1 MKKLKIVQIGIGHDH
16 APAAFRSMQK
26 QTDIFELVGWAPV
39 GDEADRPIMDV
50 YKSAPR
56 LSPEEALNIPGL
68 DAVCIETDDWNL
80 TEWALKAV
88 ERDLPVEMD
97 KPGTPDHG
105 EFEQLCREAHR
116 RNVPLQVG
124 YMYRH
129 NPFIRQLINDVCAG
143 ELGTLHAVEAHMD
156 CIHTPEKRQWL
167 DHFPGGMLYYL
178 GCYLIDLVV
187 QLQGVPQE
195 IIPMSVCSKLD
206 GVTSLDIGMAAM
218 RYENGLSFVKTS
230 ANEMGGFLRRQL
242 VVCGTK
248 KTVELRPLEEDCVGG
263 LQLTRRRICSPPGWN
278 DGVYD
283 ASEAFDRYDGM
294 FAFFAK
300 MARGV
305 AVNPYTLAYEEQLHR
320 IILAACGVEIDYK
333 KEFIL

>member
-16 APAAFRSMQK
+16 APAAFGSMQK
-26 QTDIFELVGWAPV
+26 QSELFELVGWAPV

-50 YKSAPR
+50 YKSLPR
-56 LSPEEALNIPGL
+56 FTPEEALDIPGL

-105 EFEQLCREAHR
+105 QFEQLCREANR
-116 RNVPLQVG
+116 RKVPLQVG

-129 NPFIRQLINDVCAG
+129 NPFVRQLIADVRAG
-143 ELGTLHAVEAHMD
+143 ALGTIHAVEAHMD
-156 CIHTPEKRQWL
+156 CLHNPEKRQWL

-178 GCYLIDLVV
+178 GCHLIDLVV
-187 QLQGVPQE
+187 RLQGVPQE

-206 GVTSLDIGMAAM
+206 GVSAPDIGMAAM
-218 RYENGLSFVKTS
+218 RYENGMSFVKTS
-230 ANEMGGFLRRQL
+230 ACEQGGFGRRQL
-242 VVCGTK
+242 VVSGTK
-248 KTVELRPLEEDCVGG
+248 KTVELRPLEEIITGS
-263 LQLTRRRICSPPGWN
+263 LQITRRRVGTGW
-278 DGVYD
+278 GKGECD
-283 ASEAFDRYDGM
+283 ASEPFDRYDGM

-300 MARGV
+300 MARGE
-305 AVNPYTLAYEEQLHR
+305 AENPYTPAYEEQLHR

-333 KEFIL
+333 KAFIL